1 MECDAVNASLLLNLI
16 NNNFLIFLTG
26 NLPILNPYVP
36 QKSKN
41 LQPHSSNSIEN
52 ATPFTFSLHSW
63 KCDPT
68 RWHIPFSLLYGST
81 PPASWGFGLFEN
93 FLCVTAQ
100 QVLQK
105 VDESCLV
112 PRHLFLSGRREGK
125 ERKVPAVCTL
135 HMVTC
140 SSSPVTPL
148 PCEKRSAWGG
158 GWDESLHSG

>member
-1 MECDAVNASLLLNLI
+1 MECNAVNASLLLNLI

-26 NLPILNPYVP
+26 NLPILNPYLPKNPKICNPILVTLLKMRPLYSHSTRENVTPSGGISPLASCKGVP
-36 QKSKN
+36 
-41 LQPHSSNSIEN
+41 
-52 ATPFTFSLHSW
+52 
-63 KCDPT
+63 
-68 RWHIPFSLLYGST
+68 
-81 PPASWGFGLFEN
+81 PPPSWGFGLFEN
-93 FLCVTAQ
+93 FLCMTAQ

-112 PRHLFLSGRREGK
+112 PRHLFVSGRREGK

-135 HMVTC
+135 PMVTC

>member
-1 MECDAVNASLLLNLI
+1 MECNAVNASFLLNLI

-26 NLPILNPYVP
+26 NLPILNPYLP
-36 QKSKN
+36 QKSEN
-41 LQPHSSNSIEN
+41 LRPILVTLLKMRPHYSQSSREN
-52 ATPFTFSLHSW
+52 VTPSVGISPLAS
-63 KCDPT
+63 CM
-68 RWHIPFSLLYGST
+68 GV
-81 PPASWGFGLFEN
+81 PPSWGFGLFEN

-148 PCEKRSAWGG
+148 PCEKRSA
-158 GWDESLHSG
+158 